1 MTNVL
6 QTQPQTHFDHYP
18 QSQAS
23 PLGRG
28 GGCLG
33 CCGEAC
39 RPTAMNNLTGSWRR
53 AVRSSNE
60 ARCHNE
66 DGTVNLTLHLT
77 LCRWN
82 THTYTL
88 KKKKKHKTCSVRPSL
103 RLPRFLFKPAP
114 VMRTHTCG
122 TMMQM
127 GTLTAHSYGSAV
139 LTA

>member
-1 MTNVL
+1 MCYRHSPKPTL
-6 QTQPQTHFDHYP
+6 TITHNP
-18 QSQAS
+18 RR
-23 PLGRG
+23 PPWG
-28 GGCLG
+28 GEWCLG

-88 KKKKKHKTCSVRPSL
+88 KKTKKKHKTCSVRPSL

-139 LTA
+139 LTV